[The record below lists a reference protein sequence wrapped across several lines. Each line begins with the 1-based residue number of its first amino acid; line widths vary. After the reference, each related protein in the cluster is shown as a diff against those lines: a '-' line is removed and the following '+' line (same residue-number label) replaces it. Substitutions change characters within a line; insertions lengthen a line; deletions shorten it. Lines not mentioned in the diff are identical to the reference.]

1 MLTSKQKEKCHK
13 MTKGSKIRYAVDDKH
28 KAELEQ
34 AGFICETQPSK
45 EAKKVVQAKA
55 TIEAK
60 GHVLKG
66 LNTKSKDS
74 EEE

>member
-1 MLTSKQKEKCHK
+1 MLTSEHKEKCHK
-13 MTKGSKIRYAVDDKH
+13 MAKGSKIRYAVDDKH

-34 AGFICETQPSK
+34 AGYTSKAEPSK
-45 EAKKVVQAKA
+45 PAKVVQAKA

-66 LNTKSKDS
+66 LNTKTKDS